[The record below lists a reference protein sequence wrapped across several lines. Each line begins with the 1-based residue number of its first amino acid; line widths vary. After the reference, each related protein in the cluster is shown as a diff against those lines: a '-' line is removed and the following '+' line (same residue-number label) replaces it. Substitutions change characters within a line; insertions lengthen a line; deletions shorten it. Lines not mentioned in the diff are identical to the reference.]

1 MIRKAEDCT
10 VAVNQSM
17 RGGPGSVVMTEL
29 AKEDEMYSKVRMFS
43 RVLLKPGC
51 GIGYH
56 THQGES
62 EIITMLTGTA
72 VYNDDGTEHV
82 VTAGDVMIAESG
94 HGHGIS
100 NDGTED
106 VEFIALIP
114 LK

>member
-1 MIRKAEDCT
+1 
-10 VAVNQSM
+10 
-17 RGGPGSVVMTEL
+17 
-29 AKEDEMYSKVRMFS
+29 
-43 RVLLKPGC
+43 
-51 GIGYH
+51 
-56 THQGES
+56 
-62 EIITMLTGTA
+62 MLTGTA